1 MTMTMTTT
9 TTTSSTAADYRDIT
23 LISCCIRLEKKV
35 RQEEKKDIAASS
47 DTLDLSL
54 VQCVK

>member
-1 MTMTMTTT
+1 
-9 TTTSSTAADYRDIT
+9 
-23 LISCCIRLEKKV
+23 V